1 MVFKFKKGSKIHIK
15 ESQKGSFTKYCKGKV
30 TNECIQKGKNS
41 PDPKI
46 RKKATFAANSRKWKH
61 KEGGKAFVDGVN
73 VLDSNPNIYKYQKNK
88 LKVKKAQDGTK
99 FQQAMTKVGDFL
111 QSDNGQNLISAG
123 QSILGG
129 IKQSKQIG
137 KLQSSFNAQ
146 NKAYRKTLEQK
157 AINDANIDEQ
167 VQKAITNNTD
177 PENTNSM
184 GGSVVRGNLAW
195 KFRNQALQNA
205 QPAIDNEIG
214 KQQYYQNQ
222 YIQGLQNQAQ
232 NSISNGISGLGNVA
246 VDLLSKKKNASPSFT
261 MSKIESNNFSTLP
274 KLDTTIDMS
283 LNSGQSSALTGFNAS
298 TYKSPLDINYYTK

>member
-1 MVFKFKKGSKIHIK
+1 MVFKFKKGSKIYIK

-99 FQQAMTKVGDFL
+99 FQNTMSKVGNFL
-111 QSDNGQNLISAG
+111 QSDTGQSILSAG

-146 NKAYRKTLEQK
+146 NKAYRKTLEQQ
-157 AINDANIDEQ
+157 AINNANIDKQ
-167 VQKAITNNTD
+167 VQNAITNNTD
-177 PENTNSM
+177 PENANSM
-184 GGSVVRGNLAW
+184 GGSIVKGNLAW

-205 QPAIDNEIG
+205 QSEIDQKIKE
-214 KQQYYQNQ
+214 QQDTQNQ
-222 YIQGLQNQAQ
+222 QLQELSNDAQ
-232 NSISNGISGLGNVA
+232 NSISEGLSGLGKIGL
-246 VDLLSKKKNASPSFT
+246 DLLNKKKNASPS
-261 MSKIESNNFSTLP
+261 STTTYNMP
-274 KLDTTIDMS
+274 KLDTTINMS